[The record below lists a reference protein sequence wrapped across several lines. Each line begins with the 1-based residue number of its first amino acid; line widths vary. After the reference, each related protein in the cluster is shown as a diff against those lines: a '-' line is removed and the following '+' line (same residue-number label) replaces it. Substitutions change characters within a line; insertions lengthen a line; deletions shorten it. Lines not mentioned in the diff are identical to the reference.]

1 MDRSISFRMIKADTE
16 LFSRNFEDHFFTEVR
31 L

>member
-1 MDRSISFRMIKADTE
+1 MNRSISFRMIKADTE
-16 LFSRNFEDHFFTEVR
+16 FFIRNFEDHFFPQVR